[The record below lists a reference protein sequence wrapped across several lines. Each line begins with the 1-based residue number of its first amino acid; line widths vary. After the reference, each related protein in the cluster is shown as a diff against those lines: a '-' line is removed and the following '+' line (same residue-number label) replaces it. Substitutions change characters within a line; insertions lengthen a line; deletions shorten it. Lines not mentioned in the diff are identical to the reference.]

1 MDLRRNSNQVNELRI
16 ILYNSNGK
24 IANQKLFLDSVD
36 QDKEGKSTIII
47 LNDIKCQRASDIFI
61 DGYSTI
67 IQNDPSNGS
76 SAGGVAIL
84 FPCSWTSAIHEQPE
98 KEAIIASLTT
108 NLGEEIIVSTMYNR
122 PGNYVPKSF
131 IDKLDSLNG
140 NNKKK
145 IIFAGDLNSAAVA
158 LGSRIDTPQGKHL
171 VDVISNSKL
180 GYVENEVPTF
190 YSRSSG
196 SWNILDC
203 FFLSDECAKFL
214 VDLQVMDACESDHNP
229 VMINLHSNDEKIQ
242 KIKEKTDWEKFRNEI
257 RKDRQ
262 LNEIENELID
272 LKNKSKNNSHIEEIT
287 RGLND
292 LAIKIGENLRRNK
305 INATSVTKTN
315 AKKDFPLKR
324 DTQSAI
330 KERRKL
336 ATVIKVNKNITNL
349 EETRKK
355 FNQITKKVKRLLKR
369 DKRQH
374 LSLKAEKLIH
384 ERDSGKKWRG
394 LKEFLGQKKDSNTP
408 LAHLRKNDGNMT
420 KDIKEIVDQHALRL
434 EQTHSPKEMNK
445 REEKWMNKMINDNE
459 RNSFFLRPQNP
470 QQEIGDELVEDAF
483 TLESLV
489 DSIENLKTRSAPGDD
504 EVTNEMLK
512 NVPGRMIRILLETF
526 TLCIHVGY
534 FPEEWKRCFQN
545 PTGA

>member
-84 FPCSWTSAIHEQPE
+84 FPCSWTSAIHEHPE

-336 ATVIKVNKNITNL
+336 ATVIKVNKNNTNL
-349 EETRKK
+349 
-355 FNQITKKVKRLLKR
+355 N
-369 DKRQH
+369 
-374 LSLKAEKLIH
+374 
-384 ERDSGKKWRG
+384 
-394 LKEFLGQKKDSNTP
+394 
-408 LAHLRKNDGNMT
+408 
-420 KDIKEIVDQHALRL
+420 
-434 EQTHSPKEMNK
+434 EQ
-445 REEKWMNKMINDNE
+445 
-459 RNSFFLRPQNP
+459 
-470 QQEIGDELVEDAF
+470 V
-483 TLESLV
+483 
-489 DSIENLKTRSAPGDD
+489 
-504 EVTNEMLK
+504 
-512 NVPGRMIRILLETF
+512 
-526 TLCIHVGY
+526 
-534 FPEEWKRCFQN
+534 
-545 PTGA
+545 